1 MILEPILPKVLSV
14 RHIPAAHPALL
25 RAYGADPERHV
36 SLGLVTCD
44 QDDPTYVALDEATKH
59 ARVDVVFAKSFY
71 AGAGHASGPLSG
83 EILGVIA
90 GADPDEVGEGLA
102 ALLRCLAHDACF
114 YAADHAGELAVFP
127 HVITSL
133 GHYLSRVAGL
143 APGQPMA
150 YLVAPPIEF
159 TLALDAALKAA
170 DVIAAQIDPPPSA
183 TNFAS
188 AFLSGDQPSCE
199 AAAVAFAAAVVDV
212 ARRPLL
218 PRAY

>member
-1 MILEPILPKVLSV
+1 MILEPILPTVLSV

-59 ARVDVVFAKSFY
+59 AAVDVVFARSFY
-71 AGAGHASGPLSG
+71 AGAAHASGPLSG
-83 EILGVIA
+83 EILGVLA
-90 GADPDEVGEGLA
+90 GPDPDEVGEGLA
-102 ALLRCLAHDACF
+102 AMLRCLEHDACF
-114 YAADHAGELAVFP
+114 YAADEAGEIAVFP

-133 GHYLSRVAGL
+133 GHYLSRAAGL
-143 APGQPMA
+143 APGTSMA
-150 YLVAPPIEF
+150 YLVAPPMEF
-159 TLALDAALKAA
+159 TLALDAAMKSAA
-170 DVIAAQIDPPPSA
+170 VEPARIDPPPSE

-188 AFLSGDQPSCE
+188 AFLSGAQPDCE

-212 ARRPLL
+212 ARRPVR
-218 PRAY
+218 PTAY